1 MKLNSNTYN
10 IVLDFFKRRF
20 FELFGLILVGF
31 FFLFTYSLINYSP
44 EDTTLI
50 YRSGS
55 LETENILNTYSGIVA
70 DFFLQCFGLVSFLLA
85 VSIFSWGV
93 NLIINKNIL
102 NIISKIFY
110 IILYIN
116 FGCLFIY
123 ITNNN
128 SFWLVDNGELY
139 IVDYNG
145 IIFKLTASK

>member
-31 FFLFTYSLINYSP
+31 FFLFVYSLINYSP

-50 YRSGS
+50 YRSNS
-55 LETENILNTYSGIVA
+55 LETESILKTYPGIVA

-93 NLIINKNIL
+93 NLIINK
-102 NIISKIFY
+102 
-110 IILYIN
+110 
-116 FGCLFIY
+116 
-123 ITNNN
+123 
-128 SFWLVDNGELY
+128 SF
-139 IVDYNG
+139 
-145 IIFKLTASK
+145 